1 MSDLPREALD
11 YRTVIAEYFLN
22 LRGSGLLLSPL
33 DEEQVAA
40 WEQRGLPVAVVCRG
54 LRAGLERFLESRAP
68 RAPLP
73 RSLRAFRCAVEDEWR
88 AYRSGRVGAAPAPPA
103 EAQAFAERLAAVTA
117 QVAAMGQ
124 SVRAPLRP
132 LYARA
137 LEQMQA
143 ADQHAGPSLEELEE
157 LLASIDDGL
166 LIGWIAGLSRAER
179 ASLGPQCRLQAGTR
193 PGGTRRSAYRESL
206 RAYLW
211 DAARAAGLIRLRGS
225 V

>member
-11 YRTVIAEYFLN
+11 YRTVIAEYFLG
-22 LRGSGLLLSPL
+22 LRGTGLLLSPL
-33 DEEQVAA
+33 DEEQVDA
-40 WEQRGLPVAVVCRG
+40 WERRGLPVAVVCRG

-103 EAQAFAERLAAVTA
+103 EAQAFAERLAAV
-117 QVAAMGQ
+117 AAHAAEAGR
-124 SVRAPLRP
+124 SVRAPIQP
-132 LYARA
+132 LYGQA
-137 LEQMQA
+137 LERIQA
-143 ADQHAGPSLEELEE
+143 AGQRANTSLEELEQ
-157 LLASIDDGL
+157 LLASIDDAL
-166 LIGWIAGLSRAER
+166 LAGWIAGLSRAER
-179 ASLGPQCRLQAGTR
+179 ASLGPRCRLLAGCR

-206 RAYLW
+206 RAHLW